1 MSHRRLVQIAQRSPW
16 PPCFLRHATAGSI
29 TYEATAPG
37 GNAAAVA
44 TFSTFAGGITVT
56 LVNNDVNPTSVAENV
71 SALVFDV
78 STGNGGA
85 GSSLSSS
92 SGLERTVAGNGSF
105 SDGAL
110 VNTGWV
116 IGTSGSSIISL
127 DVLSGSGH
135 AGPAHTLIGNPD
147 SSDSYSNANGSTPA
161 TDPTIPSSRTRS
173 RSTSPILRPQPKH
186 DHERQLPVRPTD
198 GSNLVR
204 GIDPPSLA
212 VPEPA
217 SLGMAGIGLASVF
230 GYCVFGRRRRE
241 RLKTAC

>member
-1 MSHRRLVQIAQRSPW
+1 M
-16 PPCFLRHATAGSI
+16 
-29 TYEATAPG
+29 
-37 GNAAAVA
+37 A

-92 SGLERTVAGNGSF
+92 SGLERPLLATAHSATA
-105 SDGAL
+105 SRQHRL
-110 VNTGWV
+110 
-116 IGTSGSSIISL
+116 
-127 DVLSGSGH
+127 GH
-135 AGPAHTLIGNPD
+135 RHVRFEHHQPRCSRRQRPCRPCATLIGNPD
-147 SSDSYSNANGSTPA
+147 SSDSYSNANGSIAGNGPHNPFLANTITFNIADPA
-161 TDPTIPSSRTRS
+161 ATAQSTITNVNFQFG
-173 RSTSPILRPQPKH
+173 T
-186 DHERQLPVRPTD
+186 TD

-230 GYCVFGRRRRE
+230 GYCVFGRRRRD
-241 RLKTAC
+241 A